1 MNSLERVGYV
11 KIIEKHYVQEHFRVL
26 IKPFKLVSAS
36 CFDDGAV
43 SCFDDRAFSCFDD
56 RAFSRVMRGH

>member
-26 IKPFKLVSAS
+26 KNHLNLCRLLALMTAQSLALMTAHS
-36 CFDDGAV
+36 LALMTAH
-43 SCFDDRAFSCFDD
+43 SLE
-56 RAFSRVMRGH
+56 